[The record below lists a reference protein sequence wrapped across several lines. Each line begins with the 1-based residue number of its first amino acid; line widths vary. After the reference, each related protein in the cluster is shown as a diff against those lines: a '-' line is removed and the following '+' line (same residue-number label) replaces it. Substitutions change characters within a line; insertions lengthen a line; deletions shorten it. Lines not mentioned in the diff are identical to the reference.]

1 MVAAGPSLGPMPRA
15 LRSAPESPDPVPL
28 HDRALRDLSFIRDT
42 MERAGR
48 VTSVPGWGGV
58 AMGVVALGASWLAS
72 RRQAPAEWLA
82 VWLGAALLGMGIG
95 GLTAARKAEAT
106 GVALWNRAGKLFA
119 GAFAPPILAGAVLTA
134 VFYREDLT
142 RLLPGVW
149 LLLYGTGVTT
159 AGAFSIRAVP
169 VMGVCFMALGALAF
183 LVPAGWGDVM
193 MALGFGGL
201 QIGFGILIA
210 RRHGG

>member
-1 MVAAGPSLGPMPRA
+1 MPKAFRRVVSGA
-15 LRSAPESPDPVPL
+15 PDPVPL
-28 HDRALRDLSFIRDT
+28 HDRAVRDLSFIRET

-48 VTSVPGWGGV
+48 VTSVPGWGGM
-58 AMGVVALGASWLAS
+58 AMGVVAVVAAGLAS
-72 RRQAPAEWLA
+72 RRATPAEWLA
-82 VWLGAALLGMGIG
+82 VWLAAAMIAMGIG
-95 GLTAARKAEAT
+95 GLTMARKADAT
-106 GVALWNRAGKLFA
+106 GAALWSRAGKLFA

-134 VFYREDLT
+134 VFYREGLT

-169 VMGVCFMALGALAF
+169 VMGVGFMILGGAAF
-183 LVPAGWGDVM
+183 LAPAGWGDLM

-201 QIGFGILIA
+201 QIGFGLLIA